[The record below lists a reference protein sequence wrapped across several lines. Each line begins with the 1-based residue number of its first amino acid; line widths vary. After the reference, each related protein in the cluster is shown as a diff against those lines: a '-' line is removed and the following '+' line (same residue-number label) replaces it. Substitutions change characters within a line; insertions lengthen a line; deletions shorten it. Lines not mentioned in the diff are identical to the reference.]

1 MQVIL
6 AYLTFILMLMNL
18 NIYISI
24 YIYIYLDSCVKNVRT
39 NNIVKRRKY
48 INVQAG

>member
-18 NIYISI
+18 DI